1 MSAKR
6 QQATK
11 SKCTESK
18 IPKLMDPTMQQVNE
32 SENNASNAFFSL
44 CSVQTSVPSTSES
57 KNINK
62 QLARDGSE
70 CILIE
75 NFNESGR
82 ITQISS
88 VKPSADT
95 SEFSV
100 PTSLSDVMLIVEGK
114 RLHVNRAVIH
124 FIFSLL
130 ALILYF

>member
-6 QQATK
+6 QQAPK

-18 IPKLMDPTMQQVNE
+18 IPKLMDPAMQQVNE
-32 SENNASNAFFSL
+32 NENNASKLA
-44 CSVQTSVPSTSES
+44 SVQTSVPSTSES

-62 QLARDGSE
+62 QLARDSSE
-70 CILIE
+70 CILVE
-75 NFNESGR
+75 NINESGR
-82 ITQISS
+82 ETQISS

-114 RLHVNRAVIH
+114 RLFVNRAVIH